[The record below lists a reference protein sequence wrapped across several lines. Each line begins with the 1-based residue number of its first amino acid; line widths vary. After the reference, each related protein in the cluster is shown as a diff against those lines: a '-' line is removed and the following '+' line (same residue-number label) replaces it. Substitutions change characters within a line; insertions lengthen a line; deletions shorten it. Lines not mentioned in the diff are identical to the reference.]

1 MRNIIQLLKQFYA
14 FIIFLFIE
22 FFCLV
27 LVFKN
32 NHYQQASAINSSNK
46 IAGFFYKKKEHFV
59 SYFHLGVVNDS
70 LVAENARL
78 KGQLGIGI
86 KSNPLKDTSYV
97 KEMVLDS
104 TRQTLHY
111 DYLPAKVLNN
121 TIDQKINYLTLN
133 KGSADGIKK
142 NMAVISEKGVV
153 GKIANV
159 SEHFSIA
166 TSILS
171 ERFNMS
177 VMTADGTVGKAVW
190 DGKNI
195 ELLTLSGIPQSVK
208 LKPLDTIVTSGY
220 SSIFPENIMVG
231 RIAKVES
238 PTSYK
243 IWLSS
248 KFSNLHFVYIV
259 KDVANEE
266 RIQLEEPFQE

>member
-1 MRNIIQLLKQFYA
+1 MRNILQLLKQFYA
-14 FIIFLFIE
+14 FILFLFIE

-27 LVFKN
+27 LVFQN

-46 IAGFFYKKKEHFV
+46 ISGFFYKKKEHLM
-59 SYFHLGVVNDS
+59 SYFRLSVQNDS

-78 KGQLGIGI
+78 KRQLGISI

-97 KEMVLDS
+97 KEVVFDS
-104 TRQTLHY
+104 TKQILQY

-166 TSILS
+166 TSVLS
-171 ERFNMS
+171 ERFNVS

-195 ELLTLSGIPQSVK
+195 EFLTLSGIPQSVK

-220 SSIFPENIMVG
+220 SSIFPENILVG